1 MTRQLAQSP
10 EDCYTYG
17 KRRPRPD
24 DARSWSSDGLWM
36 KTDWDFLHIRVDKW
50 ERIWYPKYMNN
61 RSYENMNIRK
71 GNGMREF
78 LHNEEQLIDMAELFK
93 VFGDSTRIKIL
104 CHLFDG
110 ERYVQEIADLVGAS
124 QSAVSH
130 QLKILKQAKLVK
142 SRRQG
147 KLVGYSL
154 ADDHVKTILGM
165 AKDHLEE

>member
-1 MTRQLAQSP
+1 M
-10 EDCYTYG
+10 E
-17 KRRPRPD
+17 
-24 DARSWSSDGLWM
+24 
-36 KTDWDFLHIRVDKW
+36 
-50 ERIWYPKYMNN
+50 
-61 RSYENMNIRK
+61 
-71 GNGMREF
+71 EF
-78 LHNEEQLIDMAELFK
+78 LRNEDQLIDMAELFK

-104 CHLFDG
+104 CVLFGG
-110 ERYVQEIADLVGAS
+110 ERYVQELADAIGAS